1 MLFIFNKN
9 KIISYAIAASVVV
22 VLFLFSTLLMPQSE
36 IELVPASTET
46 TNELKNAT
54 DLNHMQKKP
63 VIQ

>member
-1 MLFIFNKN
+1 MLFVFNKN

-54 DLNHMQKKP
+54 DLNHMQQKRGY
-63 VIQ
+63 